1 MNEVLSE
8 RHLAKEVK
16 RWGKCWACGG
26 EKSRQDLSSLM
37 CKNSRIWGK
46 ANVCLWLSGKHL
58 FDVLLRC
65 SAKQETQQCLAG
77 VAAKQDDFLLVLGLQ
92 KTTLT
97 VYFLAFTKYIFS
109 CPSMIFKLKIQ
120 CENAGVK
127 LCAALRWFLFSPSA
141 FKFLQRFLLEARK
154 TIVFKL
160 VITFYRCITKNFHTG
175 FKSI

>member
-1 MNEVLSE
+1 MINLMNEVLSE

-97 VYFLAFTKYIFS
+97 VYFLAFTKYIFFFFPKWFS
-109 CPSMIFKLKIQ
+109 NWKYSVKMQVWNFARLLDDFSSLLQLSSFYKDFCSRPGKL
-120 CENAGVK
+120 
-127 LCAALRWFLFSPSA
+127 LFSN
-141 FKFLQRFLLEARK
+141 LW
-154 TIVFKL
+154 
-160 VITFYRCITKNFHTG
+160 
-175 FKSI
+175 